1 MAEIKK
7 ISTELQLL
15 DKFLDTSGDAGT
27 SGQVLTSTGTG
38 INWVSGGS
46 LPGGPYLPLLAGSSY
61 PLTDTLYL
69 PNTHGI
75 QWTSGGSSSIK
86 STSDIINIRSYSG
99 IELYSAVSTADIV
112 FNNNQSGEL
121 MRVKGTGN
129 VGIGTTLP
137 VEKLDTPNIAIGGST
152 ITGYTANKLRIDN
165 NGGTSRF
172 YSTGANTTTNG
183 QYVFHVTSSDGSLN
197 PEIMRITSTGRIG
210 IGTTSPATKFVIAE
224 ANATGLE
231 ITPVNSSNLVSII
244 AYDRSNSAYREINL
258 DGSNYNFEIS
268 NSTKMVIDTSG
279 NVGIGT
285 TLPAGRLDVDG
296 DNYNT
301 ATDTKMFI
309 TDHGNNYNN
318 GDLAATL
325 TFRSRYWS
333 GDDNTGATV
342 SNIKHYKGAANG
354 TGGSDLAFET
364 ATTAGAQTEK
374 LRISAAGAIKFNAYD
389 STNQTGTPT
398 YLLGTDASGN
408 VVKTNTVPGSGAG
421 PYLPLSAGSS
431 YPLTGNLWGTSSIF
445 SSTVKAALFTIKNS
459 SPYIQWENLS
469 ATRLAYIQHSTNLVI
484 NTDSGEIRLQT
495 PASTNILL
503 NPGTGGNVGIGT
515 TSPNSALEI
524 YQGGSGKVTMLQ
536 LARPDTPGLQS
547 NIQFTVGSDIM
558 VGQIQHEYE
567 AANLNHMSF
576 TLRAVSGVDIIPLWL
591 ENSGNVGI
599 GTTSPG
605 AKLDVN
611 GDVFINS
618 NYTGSN
624 AAANDLTIGKTT
636 TGNHGITIATG
647 PTYTGSIY
655 FGDSGNNDA
664 GIIGYQHSD
673 NSMQFVTNRSEAMR
687 IDSAGNV
694 GIQNTSPSSFDTWQ
708 RQLVVGSGSADAGIT
723 IYHGSGSGN
732 QGAISFADGNTGSD
746 RYRGSISYNG
756 ADEMKFY
763 TSTTERMRITS
774 AGELQVTGNGVIRN
788 EHSSAN
794 FSFWQQTSTD
804 ARFFTQ
810 YAQPLYFGTNASTR
824 MTILSG
830 GNVGIG
836 TTGPQGKLE
845 VNNRNTATGA
855 ALFIKGGEDDLSPI
869 AGQYTGLAFGYGG
882 GTIYNNAAI
891 LWEFTNTA
899 ANGKL
904 HFAVNPTAGDGTA
917 DLSDSKMTIQDN
929 GNVGIGTTSP
939 GSPLHIAGTEPS
951 NGVSLAITTGTD
963 DIGLRASSTRL
974 DIVSST
980 ASVWRQLQAGSFVG
994 NVNEISSFAGNVGI
1008 GTTSPNSALEI
1019 YQGGS
1024 GKVTMLQLARPDTP
1038 GLQSNIQ
1045 FTVGS
1050 DIMVGQIQ
1058 HEYEAANLNHMSFTL
1073 RAVSGVDIIPL
1084 WLENS
1089 GNVGIG
1095 TTSPGSKLQV
1105 DGGIRVADGTKA
1117 APSYSFTSDTNTG
1130 MYSDAADTI
1139 KLAVGGNDTLIINS
1153 SSNVGIGTSAPDV
1166 KFHVTTSE
1174 DGSGIDKGTAKFI
1187 NTNTGQGA
1195 TTMHIVQT
1203 SSSSFA
1209 NAVKFWQ
1216 GSTPTP
1222 VGFIRLTTSATQ
1234 FITSASDLN
1243 LKKNITNWNDDT
1255 LSKFKAL
1262 EPKKFR
1268 FKTQDVSEDKTLG
1281 FIAQN
1286 EVGNFPEAYPQ
1297 FLGEDEQ
1304 PYYGF
1309 NPSGMVPHLMKAI
1322 KDLVNKVETL
1332 ENRITQLEN

>member
-285 TLPAGRLDVDG
+285 PNPTRKLHIV
-296 DNYNT
+296 
-301 ATDTKMFI
+301 
-309 TDHGNNYNN
+309 
-318 GDLAATL
+318 
-325 TFRSRYWS
+325 S
-333 GDDNTGATV
+333 GATNALSLDSTEDYMMEFAKVGV
-342 SNIKHYKGAANG
+342 SKYWFKVNSSDSFQLHKNG
-354 TGGSDLAFET
+354 TGDFVTVSSAGNVGIGVTSPTAKLTLADH
-364 ATTAGAQTEK
+364 TTAAGGIKFRTASSSVSLYSKSSGNLNSVGSFNSGSRFRLLGGNGVGDPDYGFRYEDGYGMGFSRAGADIIFVTDSTEQMR
-374 LRISAAGAIKFNAYD
+374 LGSAGAIKFNAYD
-389 STNQTGTPT
+389 STNNTGTPT

-408 VVKTNTVPGSGAG
+408 VVKTLSSTAPGSLWAASGNNI
-421 PYLPLSAGSS
+421 YNTNSA
-431 YPLTGNLWGTSSIF
+431 
-445 SSTVKAALFTIKNS
+445 
-459 SPYIQWENLS
+459 
-469 ATRLAYIQHSTNLVI
+469 
-484 NTDSGEIRLQT
+484 
-495 PASTNILL
+495 
-503 NPGTGGNVGIGT
+503 NVGIGVT
-515 TSPNSALEI
+515 NGSRKLDIRDSSDSQSTILAYN
-524 YQGGSGKVTMLQ
+524 QGAS
-536 LARPDTPGLQS
+536 
-547 NIQFTVGSDIM
+547 FTGTV
-558 VGQIQHEYE
+558 YE
-567 AANLNHMSF
+567 AITDRTASVDFNLMNLKSS
-576 TLRAVSGVDIIPLWL
+576 TVSKFLVRGD
-591 ENSGNVGI
+591 GNVGI

-891 LWEFTNTA
+891 LWEFTNAA

-1243 LKKNITNWNDDT
+1243 LKKNITNWSDDT

-1286 EVGNFPEAYPQ
+1286 EVDNFPEAYPQ